1 MKEQIKI
8 ISGTANKGLAEEI
21 AKHLKMRL
29 TPVEIHKFN
38 DGEIY
43 ARLEESVRGCDVFII
58 QPTSPDVNSNLME
71 LLIIV
76 DALKRSSPA
85 RITAVIPYFGYSRQD
100 RKAKPREPISAKLV
114 AKMIETA
121 GVDIVMSFDLHVPQ
135 LQGFFDIPSDNLD
148 AIPLYGEYLLKKK
161 FKDIV
166 FVSADVGGVA
176 RTRAMA
182 NVMHAPIAIIDKR
195 RSAHGIS
202 TVEHVIGNV
211 KGKTAILVDDI
222 IDTAGTITQAASILE
237 KHGAKETY
245 VLATHPVL
253 SGTAVQRLRE
263 SVIKEVI
270 TTNTIELPKEKKIA
284 KIKVISIGPLLA
296 ETIRRQHEGTSMGI
310 VYEQLNRKLR
320 GKVK

>member
-8 ISGTANKGLAEEI
+8 ISGTANKGLAEEVS
-21 AKHLKMRL
+21 KHLKIKL
-29 TPVEIHKFN
+29 TSAEIHRFS

-43 ARLEESVRGCDVFII
+43 ARVEGSVRGCDVFVI

-71 LLIIV
+71 LLVLV

-121 GVDIVMSFDLHVPQ
+121 GVNLVMAFDLHVPQ

-148 AIPLYGEYLLKKK
+148 LLPLYAGYIMGKKLKNL
-161 FKDIV
+161 V
-166 FVSADVGGVA
+166 FVSPDVGGVT
-176 RTRAMA
+176 RTRTLA

-195 RSAHGIS
+195 RPAHGVS
-202 TVEHVIGNV
+202 VVENVIGDV
-211 KGKTAILVDDI
+211 KGKTAVLVDDMV
-222 IDTAGTITQAASILE
+222 DTAGTITQAASILE

-253 SGTAVQRLRE
+253 SGPAIQRLE
-263 SVIKEVI
+263 NSVIKEVI
-270 TTNTIELPKEKKIA
+270 TTNTIAVPKQKRIKKL
-284 KIKVISIGPLLA
+284 KIISIGPLLA
-296 ETIRRQHEGTSMGI
+296 ETIKRQHEGTSMGV
-310 VYEQLNRKLR
+310 VYDKLHKKLKKRK
-320 GKVK
+320 